1 MSSTERRPPIPVPAN
16 PVRRPVAARSAVV
29 TSIGRGV
36 HIVGQVTAS
45 EHLIIEGTIDGDVV
59 LPDHG
64 VAIGGTGRVNG
75 DVCAQT
81 ITVLGQVQGRLTAS
95 AIIELRSSSNVSG
108 QVCSPALSIEE
119 GARFRGTAD
128 PTRAE
133 ATMAVARHR
142 QLEVVPTAASKAT
155 ASGPTDT

>member
-1 MSSTERRPPIPVPAN
+1 MSSTERQPPIPVPAN
-16 PVRRPVAARSAVV
+16 PAHRPAVARSAVV

-108 QVCSPALSIEE
+108 RVCSPNLSIEE
-119 GARFRGTAD
+119 GARFQGTVD
-128 PTRAE
+128 PTRAN

-142 QLEVVPTAASKAT
+142 QLEVAPTAATKAR
-155 ASGPTDT
+155 ASGSVGT